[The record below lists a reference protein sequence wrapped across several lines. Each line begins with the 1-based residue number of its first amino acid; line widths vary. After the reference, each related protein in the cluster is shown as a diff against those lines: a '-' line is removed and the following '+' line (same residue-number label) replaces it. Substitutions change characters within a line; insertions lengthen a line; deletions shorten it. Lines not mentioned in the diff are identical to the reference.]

1 MSDIKAV
8 RLGDP
13 PEAENPQNSEVSECF
28 LQACARAPAAVND
41 MQFALQKDE
50 QGSFQ
55 RIPYEKVLRS
65 FKLSQLVSYFLSIG
79 KTTP

>member
-8 RLGDP
+8 RLGEP
-13 PEAENPQNSEVSECF
+13 PQAEDPQNSEVSEWF
-28 LQACARAPAAVND
+28 LQICARAPATVND
-41 MQFALQKDE
+41 MQFALRKDE
-50 QGSFQ
+50 HGSFR

-79 KTTP
+79 KITL